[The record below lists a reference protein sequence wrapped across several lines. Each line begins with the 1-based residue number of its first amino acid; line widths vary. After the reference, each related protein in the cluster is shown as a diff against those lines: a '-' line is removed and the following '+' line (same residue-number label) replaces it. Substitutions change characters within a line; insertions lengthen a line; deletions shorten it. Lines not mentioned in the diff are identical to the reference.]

1 MNRFPDNLWSEILGN
16 TDTIICLGC
25 SADPVTAE
33 YISKRSGE
41 VTIYAD
47 TVMRQRN
54 IFTPSVLQP
63 NYRHSEGAGRR
74 MLLTQDE
81 VMRLPSNKMLVMVRG
96 QQILELEKFDYT
108 RNPEAAK
115 FKLTPVRGLSIV
127 PQPVPMAEDEA
138 LRALKA
144 DKPPQ
149 KTSSGSEVATEVPQ
163 TISPLG
169 KKPAGTKR
177 RRNGKE
183 VVAKN
188 PDDSQLRIDDYIRY
202 PSPVS
207 EQDGGKESEAA
218 VSNGQNTASGSD
230 RTKTNGVQSIS
241 KPNV

>member
-1 MNRFPDNLWSEILGN
+1 
-16 TDTIICLGC
+16 
-25 SADPVTAE
+25 
-33 YISKRSGE
+33 
-41 VTIYAD
+41 
-47 TVMRQRN
+47 
-54 IFTPSVLQP
+54 
-63 NYRHSEGAGRR
+63 
-74 MLLTQDE
+74 
-81 VMRLPSNKMLVMVRG
+81 MVRG

-115 FKLTPVRGLSIV
+115 FKPAPVRGLSIV

-138 LRALKA
+138 LSVLKA
-144 DKPPQ
+144 DKQPQ
-149 KTSSGSEVATEVPQ
+149 KPSPSGSGAAPEAPQ